1 MARIHRLDTH
11 TVNQIAA
18 GEVVDRPVSIVKELV
33 ENAIDAEST
42 AITVEIKKGGTDLI
56 RITDNGTGM
65 EGEDALLSME
75 RHATSKISDAEDL
88 WQIMTL
94 GFRGE
99 ALASIAAVSH
109 MEMITK
115 IQNSE
120 AGTKIRNHGGEI
132 IEQGPVGCP
141 DGTTVIVRNL
151 FYNTPARKKF
161 LKSPKAETIQIS
173 EILTGMILAHPEV
186 SFRYINQGKTVY
198 HSPGNGSLLSAVCA
212 VYGNSVRSSVI
223 PLSGE
228 DEGLA
233 IEGYIGKPAI
243 ARNNRRHQ
251 IFIVNG
257 RYVKAKLLTEAV
269 EGAFHPY
276 QMVNRYPLCVLHVR
290 IPPQQVDVNVHP
302 QKTELRFRQPEQVG
316 AQVYQW
322 IRNTLSRGAMI
333 PHPQIAGE
341 EEEKPESVQIEV
353 KPSHKDKSYDASAN
367 EQVYLFEQ
375 RASYGGREQ
384 GCEEIASTI
393 EKSET
398 QRTYIEK
405 SPQER
410 TYDIRRIP
418 DVPEKQTAPEPETE
432 ILWDEAY
439 TIAGTLFAT
448 YIVVE
453 QGDTVYLIDQH
464 AAHERLMYEIFHRR
478 LETGKNAVQEL
489 LTPIVVELTHPEYML
504 MEEKLE
510 SFEALGFEIEPFGQ
524 MSVVVRG
531 TPAELELGDAEAFLH
546 DIVSEIADGD
556 TKSGIHDMIITKACR
571 YAVKAGDNLS
581 DREIRHLL
589 KEIGESDTPLTCPH
603 GRPILVKWTRRD
615 LERMFKRV

>member
-1 MARIHRLDTH
+1 MVRIHKLDTH

-18 GEVVDRPVSIVKELV
+18 GEVVDRPASIVKELT
-33 ENAIDAEST
+33 ENAIDAGST

-115 IQNSE
+115 TANSDS
-120 AGTKIRNHGGEI
+120 GTKILNHGGEI
-132 IEQGPVGCP
+132 IEEGPTGCP

-161 LKSPKAETIQIS
+161 LKSPKAETIRVS
-173 EILTGMILAHPEV
+173 EILTGMILAHPEIA
-186 SFRYINQGKTVY
+186 FRYINEGKTVY
-198 HSPGNGSLLSAVCA
+198 HSSGNGSLLSAICA
-212 VYGNSVRSSVI
+212 VYGNDLRTAVI
-223 PLSGE
+223 PFSGE
-228 DEGLA
+228 GEGLS
-233 IEGYIGKPAI
+233 IEGYIGKPEI

-269 EGAFHPY
+269 EGAFRPY
-276 QMVNRYPLCVLHVR
+276 QMVNRYPFCVLHVR
-290 IPPQQVDVNVHP
+290 IEPNMVDVNVHP
-302 QKTELRFRQPEQVG
+302 QKTELRFRQPEQAG

-322 IRNTLSRGAMI
+322 IRNILSRGAMI
-333 PHPQIAGE
+333 PHPELPGE
-341 EEEKPESVQIEV
+341 ESDETESSVQIEV
-353 KPSHKDKSYDASAN
+353 KPSHKDQHYDASAN
-367 EQVYLFEQ
+367 EQVFLFER
-375 RASYGGREQ
+375 RAVYGEPEVSRE
-384 GCEEIASTI
+384 ETASTVEQPPI
-393 EKSET
+393 AH
-398 QRTYIEK
+398 
-405 SPQER
+405 

-418 DVPEKQTAPEPETE
+418 DVREPDTEPEPESE
-432 ILWDEAY
+432 LLWDEAY
-439 TIAGTLFAT
+439 TVAGALFAT

-453 QGDTVYLIDQH
+453 QGDAVYLIDQH
-464 AAHERLMYEIFHRR
+464 AAHERIMYEIFHRR
-478 LETGKNAVQEL
+478 LETGKNAVQEML
-489 LTPIVVELTHPEYML
+489 VPIVVELTHPEYML

-510 SFEALGFEIEPFGQ
+510 SFQALGFEIEPFGQ
-524 MSVVVRG
+524 MSVMVRG
-531 TPAELELGDAEAFLH
+531 TPADLELRDAEAFLH
-546 DIVSEIADGD
+546 DIVSEMANID
-556 TKSGIHDMIITKACR
+556 TKSGIHDMIIKKACR
-571 YAVKAGDNLS
+571 YAVKAGDTLG
-581 DREIRHLL
+581 DQEIRHLL
-589 KEIGESDTPLTCPH
+589 REIGESDTPLTCPH

-615 LERMFKRV
+615 LERMFKRVV

>member
-1 MARIHRLDTH
+1 MAQIHKLDTH
-11 TVNQIAA
+11 TINQIAA
-18 GEVVDRPVSIVKELV
+18 GEVVDRPASIVKELV

-42 AITVEIKKGGTDLI
+42 AITVEIKNGGIDLI

-65 EGEDALLSME
+65 EEADAILSME
-75 RHATSKISDAEDL
+75 RHATSKISDAGDL

-115 IQNSE
+115 THTGQT
-120 AGTKIRNHGGEI
+120 GTRIRNHGGEI
-132 IEQGPVGCP
+132 IEKGPAGCP
-141 DGTTVIVRNL
+141 DGTTIIVRNL

-161 LKSPKAETIQIS
+161 LKSGKAETIQVS
-173 EILTGMILAHPEV
+173 EVLTGMILAHPEI
-186 SFRYINQGKTVY
+186 SFRYINQDKTVY
-198 HSPGNGSLLSAVCA
+198 HSPGNGSLLSAICA
-212 VYGNSVRSSVI
+212 IYGNSVRPSVI

-228 DEGLA
+228 DEALS
-233 IEGYIGKPAI
+233 IEGYIGKPEI

-276 QMVNRYPLCVLHVR
+276 QMVNRYPFCVLHVR
-290 IPPQQVDVNVHP
+290 IAPEQVDVNVHP

-322 IRNTLSRGAMI
+322 IRNNLSRGAMV

-341 EEEKPESVQIEV
+341 DAEKTEGMVRIEV
-353 KPSHKDKSYDASAN
+353 KPSHKDQNYDASAN
-367 EQVYLFEQ
+367 EQVFLFER
-375 RASYGGREQ
+375 RANYGEPAESREELASAL
-384 GCEEIASTI
+384 EEKP
-393 EKSET
+393 EK
-398 QRTYIEK
+398 
-405 SPQER
+405 QE
-410 TYDIRRIP
+410 YDIRTIP
-418 DVPEKQTAPEPETE
+418 DIRETIPKPEPE
-432 ILWDEAY
+432 IVFDEEY
-439 TIAGTLFAT
+439 KIAGTLFAT

-464 AAHERLMYEIFHRR
+464 AAHERIMYEIFHRR
-478 LETGKNAVQEL
+478 LEAGENAIQEM
-489 LTPIVVELTHPEYML
+489 LTPIVVELTHPEYLL
-504 MEEKLE
+504 MEEKMD
-510 SFEALGFEIEPFGQ
+510 SFQSLGFEIAPFGQ
-524 MSVVVRG
+524 MSVVMRG
-531 TPAELELGDAEAFLH
+531 TPADLVLGDAEAFLH
-546 DIVSEIADGD
+546 DILSEMVNKD
-556 TKSGIHDMIITKACR
+556 TKTGIHDMIITKACR

-581 DREIRHLL
+581 DTEIRHLL

-603 GRPILVKWTRRD
+603 GRPILVRWTRRD
-615 LERMFKRV
+615 LEKMFGRVL